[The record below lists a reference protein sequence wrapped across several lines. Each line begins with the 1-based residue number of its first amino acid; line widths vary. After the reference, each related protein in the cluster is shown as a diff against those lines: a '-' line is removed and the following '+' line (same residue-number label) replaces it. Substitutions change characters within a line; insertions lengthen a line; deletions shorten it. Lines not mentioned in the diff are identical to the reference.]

1 MKRLAW
7 LSEVPVAHRGLHGRG
22 TVENSLGAFAA
33 AVRARYAIELDVH
46 VSSDGEAIVF
56 HDDELDRL
64 TGAHGPVGARTARE
78 LTATRL
84 NGSDETIPTLKQV
97 FDLVDNKVPIL
108 VELKREPGQDHRLER
123 RVCALLDDYRGTV
136 AIQCFDPVGI
146 AWFAKARHDV
156 PRGQLAVGRLPSPH
170 GAEPDFIG
178 YYVRN
183 LRSAAAIAARARGL
197 PILAWTVRTK
207 HDLEL
212 ARAHADNV
220 IFEGIV
226 P

>member
-1 MKRLAW
+1 MAW
-7 LSEVPVAHRGLHGRG
+7 LSEVPIAHRGLHGRDA
-22 TVENSLGAFAA
+22 VENSLGAFAA

-64 TGAHGPVGARTARE
+64 TAAKGPVALRTAQE
-78 LTATRL
+78 LTALKL

-108 VELKREPGQDHRLER
+108 IELKREKGQDDRLEK
-123 RVCALLDDYRGTV
+123 RVSELIGDYRGTV
-136 AIQCFDPVGI
+136 AVQCFDPDGL
-146 AWFAKARHDV
+146 AWFAKTRHDL

-170 GAEPDFIG
+170 DAEPDFIG
-178 YYVRN
+178 YYVKN
-183 LRSAAAIAARARGL
+183 LRSAAIMAARARGL

-207 HDLEL
+207 RDLKL
-212 ARAHADNV
+212 ARSHADNV